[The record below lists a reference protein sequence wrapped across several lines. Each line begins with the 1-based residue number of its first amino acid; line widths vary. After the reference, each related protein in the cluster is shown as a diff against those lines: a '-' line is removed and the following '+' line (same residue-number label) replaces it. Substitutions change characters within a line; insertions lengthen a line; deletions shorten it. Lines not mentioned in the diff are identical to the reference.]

1 MLEQKLDSLGTSMV
15 ELGHLIGNMPFEEL
29 ITAIEALTAQLATA
43 APAAPKPATKIP
55 ARNVDP
61 VAAAE
66 PADAKPAEAEPAD
79 AMTMEEMTRA
89 ALALSRDGKGNAV
102 REKLSE
108 LSASR
113 ISLLD
118 ADRFGEFQKFLKEMG
133 Q

>member
-15 ELGHLIGNMPFEEL
+15 ELGHLIDNMPFEEL
-29 ITAIEALTAQLATA
+29 ITAIEALTAQLAT
-43 APAAPKPATKIP
+43 AAPKPATKIP